1 MIFFFPIRVGLQ
13 CPVSFLSDPVT
24 HTCNILLLPLSSQN
38 YPLTR
43 LSRAL
48 CPLQSAGHPPRL
60 ALPPA
65 RRSTSPHSCRVWH
78 LGRIHSLRTRGK
90 SWCWNFRH
98 HDGLVLERFGALSLL
113 VPRRKPGLGL
123 LGLPRVLCC
132 PGGSRGF

>member
-38 YPLTR
+38 YPLTH

-48 CPLQSAGHPPRL
+48 CPLQSAGHPLRL

-65 RRSTSPHSCRVWH
+65 LDLPALLQGVA
-78 LGRIHSLRTRGK
+78 LRTDSLTKDPREVM
-90 SWCWNFRH
+90 
-98 HDGLVLERFGALSLL
+98 VLEFQAS
-113 VPRRKPGLGL
+113 
-123 LGLPRVLCC
+123 
-132 PGGSRGF
+132 